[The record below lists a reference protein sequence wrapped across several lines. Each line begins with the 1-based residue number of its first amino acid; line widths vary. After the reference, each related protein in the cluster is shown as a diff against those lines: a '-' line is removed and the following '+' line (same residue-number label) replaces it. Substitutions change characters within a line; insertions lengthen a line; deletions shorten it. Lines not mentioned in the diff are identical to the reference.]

1 MAEEFVEGNFLGL
14 AKPDGK
20 PDIVVLSVP
29 YELTTS
35 YGQGTAEGPAA
46 CVEASGQVELFDP
59 LLGEDLPAGQR
70 IITAAPWDGKGN
82 NLAQQLDGISNY
94 LSPWYDGETFPVIL
108 GGEHGMLP
116 ALVHAAGNHPL
127 VDGDFSKL
135 TIVQID
141 AHADLREEL
150 GGEVFSHACA
160 ASRAMDFGLKH
171 LFQVGV
177 RAFSK
182 HEYNRIQSD
191 EKITTYFASEIQ
203 KSTDSKWG
211 NWIDEISQIEG
222 PIHLTVDIDGLD
234 GCLVPATGTPVPGGL
249 TFWQTVETIQA
260 LFSSTKGVV
269 ISMDVNEIVAQKDTP
284 LTQFTAAML
293 ATKGIIHHINARR
306 LGNWVKQTR
315 ASGDINRAQPSG
327 SYFQNL

>member
-1 MAEEFVEGNFLGL
+1 VAEEFVEGNFLGL

-191 EKITTYFASEIQ
+191 ERITTYFASEIQ

-222 PIHLTVDIDGLD
+222 PIHLTIDIDGLD

-293 ATKGIIHHINARR
+293 ATKGIIHHLNARR

-315 ASGDINRAQPSG
+315 AGSDINRTQPSS

>member
-46 CVEASGQVELFDP
+46 CVEASGQIELFDP

-70 IITAAPWDGKGN
+70 ISTPPAWDGEGN

-94 LSPWYDGETFPVIL
+94 LAPWYDGETFPVIL
-108 GGEHGMLP
+108 GGEHGILP

-150 GGEVFSHACA
+150 EGEVFSHACA
-160 ASRAMDFGLKH
+160 AARAMDFGIKH

-182 HEYNRIQSD
+182 QEYNRIQSD
-191 EKITTYFASEIQ
+191 DKITTYFASEIQ
-203 KSTDSKWG
+203 KSTDSTWG

-222 PIHLTVDIDGLD
+222 PIHLTIDIDGLD
-234 GCLVPATGTPVPGGL
+234 GSLVPATGTPVPGGL

-260 LFSSTKGVV
+260 VFSSAKGTV

-293 ATKGIIHHINARR
+293 ATKGIIPIPAPRGMAPR
-306 LGNWVKQTR
+306 GMTPLRVGTR
-315 ASGDINRAQPSG
+315 
-327 SYFQNL
+327 

>member
-35 YGQGTAEGPAA
+35 YGQGTGEGPAA

-70 IITAAPWDGKGN
+70 ISTPPAWDGEGN

-94 LSPWYDGETFPVIL
+94 LAPWYDGETFPVIL
-108 GGEHGMLP
+108 GGEHGILP

-150 GGEVFSHACA
+150 EGEAFSHACA
-160 ASRAMDFGLKH
+160 AARAMDFGLKH

-191 EKITTYFASEIQ
+191 DKITTYFAAEIQ
-203 KSTDSKWG
+203 KSTDSTWG
-211 NWIDEISQIEG
+211 NWVDEISQIEG
-222 PIHLTVDIDGLD
+222 PIHLTIDIDGLD
-234 GCLVPATGTPVPGGL
+234 GSLVPATGTPVPGGL

-260 LFSSTKGVV
+260 LFSATKGVV
-269 ISMDVNEIVAQKDTP
+269 ISMDVNEIVPQRDTP
-284 LTQFTAAML
+284 LTQFTAATL
-293 ATKGIIHHINARR
+293 ATKGII
-306 LGNWVKQTR
+306 LW
-315 ASGDINRAQPSG
+315 
-327 SYFQNL
+327 

>member
-35 YGQGTAEGPAA
+35 YGQGTGEGPAA
-46 CVEASGQVELFDP
+46 CVEASGQIELFDP

-70 IITAAPWDGKGN
+70 ISTPPAWNGEGN

-94 LSPWYDGETFPVIL
+94 LAPWYDGETFPVIL
-108 GGEHGMLP
+108 GGEHGILP

-127 VDGDFSKL
+127 VDGDFSQL

-150 GGEVFSHACA
+150 EGEVFSHACA
-160 ASRAMDFGLKH
+160 AARAMDFGLKH

-177 RAFSK
+177 RAFSQ
-182 HEYNRIQSD
+182 HEYNRIKSD
-191 EKITTYFASEIQ
+191 DKITTYFASEIQ

-222 PIHLTVDIDGLD
+222 PIHLTIDIDGLE
-234 GCLVPATGTPVPGGL
+234 GSLVPATGTPVPGGL

-260 LFSSTKGVV
+260 VFSSAKGMV
-269 ISMDVNEIVAQKDTP
+269 ISMDVNEIGAQKDTP

-293 ATKGIIHHINARR
+293 ATKGIIHHINARK
-306 LGNWVKQTR
+306 LGNWTKQTTPGR
-315 ASGDINRAQPSG
+315 EISQPKFST
-327 SYFQNL
+327 SYFQNR

>member
-35 YGQGTAEGPAA
+35 YGQGTAEGPSA

-70 IITAAPWDGKGN
+70 ITTAAPWDGKGN

-108 GGEHGMLP
+108 GGEHGILP

-150 GGEVFSHACA
+150 GGEAFSHACA
-160 ASRAMDFGLKH
+160 ASRAMDFDIKH
-171 LFQVGV
+171 LFQAGV

-203 KSTDSKWG
+203 KSTNSTWG

-222 PIHLTVDIDGLD
+222 PIHLTIDIDGLD
-234 GCLVPATGTPVPGGL
+234 GSLVPATGTPVPGGL

-306 LGNWVKQTR
+306 LDNWSKQTR
-315 ASGDINRAQPSG
+315 ASGDIKRAQPSS

>member
-1 MAEEFVEGNFLGL
+1 MAEEFVEGIFLGL
-14 AKPDGK
+14 AKPEGK

-46 CVEASGQVELFDP
+46 CIEASGQVELFDP

-70 IITAAPWDGKGN
+70 ITTAPPWDGKGN
-82 NLAQQLDGISNY
+82 NLVQQLDGISNY

-108 GGEHGMLP
+108 GGEHGILP

-191 EKITTYFASEIQ
+191 DKITTYFASEIQ

-222 PIHLTVDIDGLD
+222 PIHLSL
-234 GCLVPATGTPVPGGL
+234 
-249 TFWQTVETIQA
+249 
-260 LFSSTKGVV
+260 
-269 ISMDVNEIVAQKDTP
+269 
-284 LTQFTAAML
+284 
-293 ATKGIIHHINARR
+293 IHI
-306 LGNWVKQTR
+306 
-315 ASGDINRAQPSG
+315 
-327 SYFQNL
+327 

>member
-150 GGEVFSHACA
+150 EGEVFSHACA

-191 EKITTYFASEIQ
+191 ERITTYFASEIQ

-222 PIHLTVDIDGLD
+222 PIHLTIDIDGLD

-293 ATKGIIHHINARR
+293 ATKGIIHHLNARR

-315 ASGDINRAQPSG
+315 AGSDINRTQPSS

>member
-20 PDIVVLSVP
+20 PDIIVLSVP

-35 YGQGTAEGPAA
+35 YGQGTAEGPSA

-70 IITAAPWDGKGN
+70 ITTAAPWDGKGN

-94 LSPWYDGETFPVIL
+94 LSPWYDGEAFPVIL
-108 GGEHGMLP
+108 GGEHGILP

-127 VDGDFSKL
+127 VNGDFSKL

-150 GGEVFSHACA
+150 GGEAFSHACA
-160 ASRAMDFGLKH
+160 ASRAMDFGIKH

-177 RAFSK
+177 RAFSQ
-182 HEYNRIQSD
+182 HEYNRIQND

-203 KSTDSKWG
+203 QSKDSKWN
-211 NWIDEISQIEG
+211 NWIDEINQIEG
-222 PIHLTVDIDGLD
+222 PIHLTIDIDGLD
-234 GCLVPATGTPVPGGL
+234 GSIVPATGTPVPGGL

-260 LFSSTKGVV
+260 LFSSSKGVV
-269 ISMDVNEIVAQKDTP
+269 ISMDVNEIVPQKDTP

-293 ATKGIIHHINARR
+293 ATKGIVHHINARR
-306 LGNWVKQTR
+306 LGNWVKQT
-315 ASGDINRAQPSG
+315 SSSSDINQSRPSS

>member
-14 AKPDGK
+14 AKPEGK

-46 CVEASGQVELFDP
+46 CIEASGQVELFDP
-59 LLGEDLPAGQR
+59 LLGEELPAGQR
-70 IITAAPWDGKGN
+70 ISTAPSWDGKGN

-108 GGEHGMLP
+108 GGEHGILP

-150 GGEVFSHACA
+150 GGEAFSHACA

-191 EKITTYFASEIQ
+191 DKITTYFASEIQ

-222 PIHLTVDIDGLD
+222 PIHLTIDIDGLD
-234 GCLVPATGTPVPGGL
+234 GSLVPATGTPVPGGL

-260 LFSSTKGVV
+260 LFSSTKGIV

-293 ATKGIIHHINARR
+293 ATKGIIHHINARN
-306 LGNWVKQTR
+306 LGNWSKQTR
-315 ASGDINRAQPSG
+315 VSGDIKQAQPSS

>member
-150 GGEVFSHACA
+150 EGEVFSHACA
-160 ASRAMDFGLKH
+160 ASRAMDFSLKH

-191 EKITTYFASEIQ
+191 ERITTYFASEIQ

-222 PIHLTVDIDGLD
+222 PIHLTIDIDGLD

-293 ATKGIIHHINARR
+293 ATKGIIHHLNARR

-315 ASGDINRAQPSG
+315 AGSDINRTQPSS

>member
-14 AKPDGK
+14 AKPEGK

-46 CVEASGQVELFDP
+46 CIEASGQVELFDP
-59 LLGEDLPAGQR
+59 LLSEDLPAGQR
-70 IITAAPWDGKGN
+70 ITTAPPWDGKGN
-82 NLAQQLDGISNY
+82 NLVQQLDGISNY

-108 GGEHGMLP
+108 GGEHGILP

-222 PIHLTVDIDGLD
+222 PIHLTIDIDGLD
-234 GCLVPATGTPVPGGL
+234 GSLVPATGTPVPGGL

-269 ISMDVNEIVAQKDTP
+269 ISMDVNEIVAQKDAP

-306 LGNWVKQTR
+306 LGKWSKQTR
-315 ASGDINRAQPSG
+315 TSGDINRAQPSG